1 MDILE
6 ALHWRYATKT
16 FDSEFVLPKDKVDLL
31 KQAFNL
37 TPTSYGL
44 QPLKLI
50 IISNKKL
57 QEKLCEAS
65 FNQPQ
70 VKTASH
76 LFIICVEKPVDK
88 AFINKH
94 FELVKEV
101 RQTPDEVLMPFRD
114 FLIEDFSKKDD
125 EQIDKWAT
133 NQAYL
138 TLGNMLTTCALQQID
153 ACPMEGFL
161 PHKYA
166 EILDLDTNILQP
178 VLVLPVGKRDPSD
191 KFADFKKV
199 RKPLDEVIVEM

>member
-1 MDILE
+1 MDVLK
-6 ALHWRYATKT
+6 ALQWRYATKS
-16 FDSEFVLPKDKVDLL
+16 FDSEFILSKDQIDLL

-50 IISNKKL
+50 VISDKNL
-57 QEKLCEAS
+57 QQKLCEAS

-70 VKTASH
+70 VKSASH
-76 LFIICVEKPVDK
+76 LFIVCVEKRVDTT
-88 AFINKH
+88 FIKKH
-94 FELVKEV
+94 FELVKDI
-101 RQTPDEVLMPFRD
+101 RKTPDEVLKPFRD

-138 TLGNMLTTCALQQID
+138 ALGNMLTICAIQKID

-166 EILDLDTNILQP
+166 EILNLDTNLLQP
-178 VLVLPVGKRDPSD
+178 VLVLPVGKRDASD

-199 RKPLDEVIVEM
+199 RKPLDEVVVEM